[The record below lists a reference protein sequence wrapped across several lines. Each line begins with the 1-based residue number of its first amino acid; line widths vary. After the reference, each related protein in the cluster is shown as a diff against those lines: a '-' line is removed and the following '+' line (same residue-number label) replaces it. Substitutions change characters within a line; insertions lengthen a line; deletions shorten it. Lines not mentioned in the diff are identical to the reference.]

1 MNVMVDKKNVINIL
15 TEYFPDVQAVYIF
28 GSMETQD
35 ERGTSDVDIAL
46 LLPPDTARQVGS
58 LAVHDVRFEL
68 ESVLGRDVD
77 LINLRLVNTVL
88 QKEIV
93 TTGRRVF
100 CAQDGY
106 ATELF
111 EMLTLSLYQK
121 LNEERADIVQEIMNS
136 GRVYHL

>member
-1 MNVMVDKKNVINIL
+1 MVDKKNVINIL
-15 TEYFPDVQAVYIF
+15 TKYFPDVQAVYIF
-28 GSMETQD
+28 GSWETHD

-46 LLPPDTARQVGS
+46 LLPADTARQVGS

-93 TTGRRVF
+93 TTGRRIF

-106 ATELF
+106 AAELF

-121 LNEERADIVQEIMNS
+121 LNEERADIVQEIMDS
-136 GRVYHL
+136 GRVYYL

>member
-1 MNVMVDKKNVINIL
+1 MVDKKNVINIL
-15 TEYFPDVQAVYIF
+15 TKYFPDVQAVYIF
-28 GSMETQD
+28 GSWETHD
-35 ERGTSDVDIAL
+35 ERGKSDVDIAL
-46 LLPPDTARQVGS
+46 LLPPDTARQVDS

-68 ESVLGRDVD
+68 ETVLGRDVD

-93 TTGRRVF
+93 TTGRRIF

-106 ATELF
+106 AAELF

-121 LNEERADIVQEIMNS
+121 LNEERADIVQEIMDS
-136 GRVYHL
+136 GRVYYL